1 MINPHCLF
9 CNKQIAPT
17 IYKDEISGL
26 VSKLITCPNCNI
38 DYHWTVNSNST
49 HYKFKL
55 NGIKIIREQEIIIWR
70 YIIPINSSIHLDVFP
85 NLNNAAVKNH
95 ARSKIILEFND
106 ISNLICLDL
115 NQLKEKIL
123 KLIPFL

>member
-17 IYKDEISGL
+17 IYEYEIPGL

-38 DYHWTVNSNST
+38 DYHWST
-49 HYKFKL
+49 SPSESIELL
-55 NGIKIIREQEIIIWR
+55 NGISIWR
-70 YIIPINSSIHLDVFP
+70 YKIPIKHNLFVSIYIDA
-85 NLNNAAVKNH
+85 NRAYINTD
-95 ARSKIILEFND
+95 RECIIEFDN
-106 ISNLICLDL
+106 ISNLICLNL

-123 KLIPFL
+123 KLIVFL